1 MTTAALALAAAL
13 AALPYP
19 PPRGPLQPTND
30 TKCDWGP
37 VLQVDAQKGELKVTT
52 PAGLVTYKVG
62 PDVQV
67 FGKDGKPT
75 GGLSTLAP
83 GTRVRL
89 SYVIADGAK
98 VPEIDLEQ

>member
-1 MTTAALALAAAL
+1 MTAAVAALALAL

-19 PPRGPLQPTND
+19 APRGPLQPTND

-37 VLQVDAQKGELKVTT
+37 VVQVDAAKGEVKVTT

-67 FGKDGKPT
+67 FGRDGKPV
-75 GGLSTLAP
+75 GPPSTLAP
-83 GTRVRL
+83 GTRIRVY
-89 SYVIADGAK
+89 YVIADGAK
-98 VPEIDLEQ
+98 VQEIDLE